1 MGLWSRRST
10 TFKFRAILIAFV
22 PCAVVSTVA
31 SGIFAYYQADD
42 IQERYQL
49 TYSAEVQRLA
59 DKSAA
64 SLLSGRRDVLNA
76 MCTDAANHRDIGLA
90 TILDEAGRIVT
101 SARSRVDLGDTQRFH
116 ASISKLRVDAQG
128 VIHNEAIGL
137 AVIEASTKSI
147 QRAQADLVKQC
158 LFFVASCYAFG
169 LALAIFISQN
179 LTRPFKRIS
188 DTVTRIAEGDLSS
201 RVRIAGDES
210 VRGLAEGIN
219 FMAGRIQYA
228 QNNLR
233 KQVDEA
239 TEAMR
244 IERDE
249 ARDVTLAKS
258 RFVVAA
264 THDLR
269 QPMQALK
276 LLSVELERR
285 DLEDEER
292 GIVSQ
297 MINSLSVVDQLIESF
312 LDMSRLD
319 AGAVHKNTST
329 FEPTWLF
336 DRLKPELYRIASSK
350 GIEIRFR
357 PSKQQV
363 TTDPMLFERILRNL
377 ISNAIRYTDSSIV
390 VGTRYSKNGV
400 VFEVRDNGPGISEED
415 YRRIFSDFVQ
425 LNNPERHQ
433 NKGLGMGLSIVK
445 RLSKLLEISVSVRS
459 KLGKGSVFSVTVPRV
474 SSLAT
479 RSLTGMT
486 TVLAKESPLNVILMS
501 DSPEAFLNCSETLRN
516 LGCETSFIST
526 LDPTA
531 EFSNTDCRMDFLL
544 LHEDN
549 FGPRSPSWSL
559 ILNLVKSSSTI
570 PHAECACFIISGEAV
585 DLSSLSDPSGSV
597 IYIGPA
603 MRASKV
609 RSIIQRRRSHQE
621 K

>member
-1 MGLWSRRST
+1 MGLWSTRST

-22 PCAVVSTVA
+22 PCAVVSTIA

-49 TYSAEVQRLA
+49 AYSAEVQRLA
-59 DKSAA
+59 DTGAA
-64 SLLSGRRDVLNA
+64 SLLSGRLDVLNA
-76 MCTDAANHRDIGLA
+76 MCNDAANHRDIGLA
-90 TILDEAGRIVT
+90 VILDEAGRVVT
-101 SARSRVDLGDTQRFH
+101 SARSRIDLGQTQRFH
-116 ASISKLRVDAQG
+116 AAISKLRLDAQG
-128 VIHNEAIGL
+128 KIHSEAIGL

-158 LFFVASCYAFG
+158 LLFVASCYAFG

-201 RVRIAGDES
+201 RVRIAGNES

-228 QNNLR
+228 QNDLR
-233 KQVDEA
+233 LQVAEA

-276 LLSVELERR
+276 LLSVELARR
-285 DLEDEER
+285 NLEDEER

-319 AGAVHKNTST
+319 AGAVTKNTST
-329 FEPTWLF
+329 FEPNWLF
-336 DRLKPELYRIASSK
+336 DRLKPELYRIASAK

-357 PSKQQV
+357 PSKQRV

-377 ISNAIRYTDSSIV
+377 ISNAIRYTESSIV

-400 VFEVRDNGPGISEED
+400 VFEVRDNGPGIGEED

-459 KLGKGSVFSVTVPRV
+459 KLGKGTVFSVTVPRNSDLV
-474 SSLAT
+474 T
-479 RSLTGMT
+479 PTLTGIT
-486 TVLAKESPLNVILMS
+486 TVLAKNSTLNVILMS
-501 DSPEAFLNCSETLRN
+501 GSRDVFLSCSETLGN
-516 LGCETSFIST
+516 LGCETSFIPT
-526 LDPTA
+526 LNPTA
-531 EFSNTDCRMDFLL
+531 ELSSYENRMDFLL

-549 FGPRSPSWSL
+549 FGPSSPTWDP
-559 ILNLVKSSSTI
+559 ILKLVKSSSTI
-570 PHAECACFIISGEAV
+570 PHADRACFIISGDAV
-585 DLSSLSDPSGSV
+585 DLSSLPDPSGSV
-597 IYIGPA
+597 IYIGSA

-609 RSIIQRRRSHQE
+609 RSIIQRRRSHQQ